1 MNSTATLAFLAG
13 VLVCVGLLGLL
24 GFARRRREAKVL
36 KGYFLLGLS
45 GLLAKVAMADGRV
58 TDDET
63 ALAEKTFAAMKLSA
77 AERALCIGNF
87 VVARRD
93 GLDVRDH
100 ANRFLANANAEAAA
114 CLYAFLWRLSRA
126 DGTVDPAEDAL
137 LERIAKCLG
146 LAETAYVRG
155 KAGEEPAF
163 ERARLISAGVPQSV
177 VDMVA

>member
-1 MNSTATLAFLAG
+1 MNLTATVAFVAG

-24 GFARRRREAKVL
+24 GFVRRRREEKVL
-36 KGYFLLGLS
+36 KGYFLMGLS
-45 GLLAKVAMADGRV
+45 GLLAKVAMADGKV

-63 ALAEKTFAAMKLSA
+63 ALAEKAFAAMKLSA

-100 ANRFLANANAEAAA
+100 ANRFLAHANAAAA
-114 CLYAFLWRLSRA
+114 LCLYAFLWRLSRA

-137 LERIAKCLG
+137 LERISKCLG
-146 LAETAYVRG
+146 LSEADYVRG
-155 KAGEEPAF
+155 KAGGEPAF
-163 ERARLISAGVPQSV
+163 NRSQLLAAGVPSSV
-177 VDMVA
+177 VDMVV